1 MRVAILDDYQDVALR
16 VADWS
21 PVPATI
27 DVFRTPLGDAEAVV
41 AALQP
46 YDVLVT
52 MRDRTALPKTVLERL
67 PNLRLIVVTGHR
79 ITAIDIA
86 ACAALGITVSGT
98 APPAGGGGGPAAE
111 LTWALIL
118 AAVKRLPAELASVR
132 AGGWT
137 TRLGTSLT
145 GRTLGVLGLGRL
157 GSQVAAV
164 GNTFGMRVVAWSQNL
179 TTERAA
185 KSGATLVGKD
195 ELFATSDVVTIHLV
209 LSDRTRALVGEPE
222 LRRMKPDAWLV
233 NTSRGPIC
241 DENALL
247 RACQERWIAGAALD
261 VYDQEPLPPDHPLRT
276 LENVLA
282 TPHIG
287 YVTEETYASWY
298 ADAVED
304 IVAYAKGSPIRI
316 RHS

>member
-16 VADWS
+16 TADWS

-27 DVFRTPLGDAEAVV
+27 DVFRAPLGDEEAVV
-41 AALQP
+41 AALKP

-52 MRDRTALPKTVLERL
+52 MRDRTALPKSALERL
-67 PNLRLIVVTGHR
+67 PNLRLITVTGRR

-86 ACAALGITVSGT
+86 ACAGLGITVSGT
-98 APPAGGGGGPAAE
+98 EPLAEGGAAE

-137 TRLGTSLT
+137 TRLGTSLS

-157 GSQVAAV
+157 GSRVAAV
-164 GNTFGMRVVAWSQNL
+164 GNAFGMRVVAWSQNL
-179 TTERAA
+179 TAERATDA
-185 KSGATLVGKD
+185 GAALVGKE
-195 ELFATSDVVTIHLV
+195 ELFATSDVLTIHLV
-209 LSDRTRALVGEPE
+209 LSDRTRGLVGEPE

-241 DENALL
+241 DEDALL

-261 VYDQEPLPPDHPLRT
+261 VYDREPLPADHPLRT
-276 LENVLA
+276 LDNVLA
-282 TPHIG
+282 SPHIG
-287 YVTEETYASWY
+287 YVTDETYASWY
-298 ADAVED
+298 GDAVEN
-304 IVAYAKGSPIRI
+304 IVAFAKGAPIRV